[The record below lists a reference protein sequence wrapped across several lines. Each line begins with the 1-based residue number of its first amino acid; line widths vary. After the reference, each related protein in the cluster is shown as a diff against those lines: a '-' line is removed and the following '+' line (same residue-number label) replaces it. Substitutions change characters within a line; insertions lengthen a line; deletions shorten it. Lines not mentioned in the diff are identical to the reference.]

1 MRGKNPQLCPFTGL
15 FLPFL
20 GYTARMPLFSRI
32 SLDSSRDFAL
42 NLQVFAEYLWVAAC
56 VFFFM
61 VTLYIVFTALKWMA
75 LWRYAVLFCLCH
87 VKIRVHLF
95 IYLLIYV
102 MTGSLF
108 DWYCYGVSHN
118 QHKVWIKA
126 FQIFLKKFIMRENI
140 FARIT
145 KFT

>member
-42 NLQVFAEYLWVAAC
+42 NLQVFAEYLWAAAC

-61 VTLYIVFTALKWMA
+61 VTLNSFYCVKMNSFMKICSF
-75 LWRYAVLFCLCH
+75 VLFMSC
-87 VKIRVHLF
+87 KNTSSFIHLF
-95 IYLLIYV
+95 TYL
-102 MTGSLF
+102 
-108 DWYCYGVSHN
+108 CYDRFIVWLVLLSHN